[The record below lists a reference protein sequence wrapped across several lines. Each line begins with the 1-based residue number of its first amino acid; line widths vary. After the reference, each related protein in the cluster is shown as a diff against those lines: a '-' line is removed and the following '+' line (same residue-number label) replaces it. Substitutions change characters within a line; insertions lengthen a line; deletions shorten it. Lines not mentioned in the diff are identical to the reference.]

1 MVKSLRERLI
11 ELLLNNKL
19 VTKEQL
25 NKALKEQK
33 KKKCGL
39 GEILTKEGTITQKDL
54 MVLLSQELNIPP
66 INLARYKVNP
76 DVIKLIPERIAKQ
89 YCILPISTI
98 GNKLTLAMSDPLNI
112 FAIDDIKMLTKYE
125 IDTIL
130 ATESEIREAINNYY
144 GGVQTGEMAKILEEA
159 DKESE
164 DLEIVATE
172 EIDISRLTEESKR
185 APIVKMVDLILAE
198 ALKGRASDIHIE
210 PQERSLRI
218 RYRVDG
224 ELYDVFELPKKNQNA
239 VLARIKIMS
248 ELDITENRVPQDGRF
263 KVKLEGRE
271 IDFRVSVLPASFGNK
286 IVLRTLDKSSLTVGM
301 DSLGFLPEPLDN
313 FKKALLK
320 PYGIILVTGPT
331 GSGKSTTLYSI
342 LTQLNVPER
351 NIVTVEDPVE
361 YQVEG
366 LTQTAVRQEIGLD
379 FSSGLRSLL
388 RQNPDV
394 ILIGEIRDYETADIA
409 IKSSLTGHMVLSTLH
424 TNDSIGAITRLAN
437 MGVEPFLL
445 ASSLLLSSA
454 QRLLRRI
461 CPSCK
466 AEAHIPRDVLK
477 DLEERYPEV
486 KGVEK
491 FYMGKGCSRCNNTG
505 YLGRLG
511 TLETLL
517 VDDQIREMI
526 ARGCPEGEIKS
537 YLESTGFRTLRENAI
552 TKFCKGWTTLEEVF
566 RVT

>member
-1 MVKSLRERLI
+1 MESSIQNRIIDALAKSGLVEKDRLQAILSESRAGADSDIIKRIIDSRVVSDRDMLCILSREL
-11 ELLLNNKL
+11 
-19 VTKEQL
+19 
-25 NKALKEQK
+25 
-33 KKKCGL
+33 
-39 GEILTKEGTITQKDL
+39 D
-54 MVLLSQELNIPP
+54 IPP
-66 INLARYKVNP
+66 IDLSRVKIDKQVREAV
-76 DVIKLIPERIAKQ
+76 PEKIAKK
-89 YCILPISTI
+89 YNVVPVSRL
-98 GNKLTLAMSDPLNI
+98 GDNMTLAVCDPTDI
-112 FAIDDIKMLTKYE
+112 FAIDDVRSVAGCDVNPVLASRRDIQQVLLTYSQE
-125 IDTIL
+125 T
-130 ATESEIREAINNYY
+130 TEDIS
-144 GGVQTGEMAKILEEA
+144 TILEEA
-159 DKESE
+159 KEGDIEVVKGAADMDILEAMEKSE
-164 DLEIVATE
+164 T
-172 EIDISRLTEESKR
+172 
-185 APIVKMVDLILAE
+185 APIVQVVALIISE
-198 ALKGRASDIHIE
+198 AVKKRASDIHIE